1 MFLFLLTLLAHAA
14 DLRGVIVESLPAA
27 GYTYTRVRSADGS
40 EFWAA
45 APGKAP
51 AVGTQVDVSTGLP
64 MARFHSDALKRD
76 FDMVYFIGSFSVV
89 GKAAAIEVP
98 AWHPKVAEG
107 EECPPVSAEQIAT
120 AIATNG
126 GSTSTSNRTVVQ
138 VWTER
143 AALSGKRVTLKGEVV
158 KFTAGVM
165 GRNWIHVRDGTGDA
179 TTNDLVVTTNAI
191 ATPGQRVSLT
201 GTVLVDQ
208 DFGYGYKYAVLVS
221 DASVTTLDPS

>member
-1 MFLFLLTLLAHAA
+1 MFFLLAHLAFAA
-14 DLRGVIVESLPAA
+14 DLRGVIVENVPAA
-27 GYTYTRVRSADGS
+27 NYTYARVRSADGT

-45 APGKAP
+45 APGTAP

-89 GKAAAIEVP
+89 SGSSTPAVP

-107 EECPPVSAEQIAT
+107 ADCPPVSAEQIAA

-126 GSTSTSNRTVVQ
+126 GATSTSTRTVAE

-143 AALSGKRVTLKGEVV
+143 TSLAGKRVSVNGEVV

-179 TTNDLVVTTNAI
+179 KTNDLVVTTNAI

-208 DFGYGYKYAVLVS
+208 DFGYGYTYAVLVS
-221 DASVTTLDPS
+221 DAAVATLDPS